1 MTFWDACKLWLA
13 RSAVE
18 VGLSV
23 VFLLVVTMV
32 LIVAGR
38 KKP

>member
-23 VFLLVVTMV
+23 VFLFVVA
-32 LIVAGR
+32 LALAVAGR
-38 KKP
+38 KRK